1 MLYLEYSTCFNE
13 FYVEQ
18 LQLFNERLGFTL
30 NVSLRD
36 GATIFRVYPHLD
48 QPYLARNVKNPHLYG
63 TLWTEI
69 TFSSPN
75 IPATNKMV
83 VLMIV
88 LKSFLFFVG
97 AAAAC

>member
-36 GATIFRVYPHLD
+36 GATIFRVYPYLD
-48 QPYLARNVKNPHLYG
+48 QPYLAQNVKNPHLYG
-63 TLWTEI
+63 TL
-69 TFSSPN
+69 
-75 IPATNKMV
+75 
-83 VLMIV
+83 
-88 LKSFLFFVG
+88 
-97 AAAAC
+97 

>member
-1 MLYLEYSTCFNE
+1 MLYLVYSTCFNE

-48 QPYLARNVKNPHLYG
+48 QPYFAQNVKNPHLYG
-63 TLWTEI
+63 T
-69 TFSSPN
+69 
-75 IPATNKMV
+75 M
-83 VLMIV
+83 
-88 LKSFLFFVG
+88 
-97 AAAAC
+97 

>member
-36 GATIFRVYPHLD
+36 GATIFRVYPTST
-48 QPYLARNVKNPHLYG
+48 NP
-63 TLWTEI
+63 I
-69 TFSSPN
+69 
-75 IPATNKMV
+75 
-83 VLMIV
+83 
-88 LKSFLFFVG
+88 
-97 AAAAC
+97 